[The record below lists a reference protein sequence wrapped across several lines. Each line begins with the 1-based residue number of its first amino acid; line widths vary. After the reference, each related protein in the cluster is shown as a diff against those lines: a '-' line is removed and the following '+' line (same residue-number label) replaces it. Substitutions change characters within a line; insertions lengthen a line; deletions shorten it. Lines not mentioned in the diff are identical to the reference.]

1 MDSVM
6 DKSLIW
12 QEFTHLEAH
21 NSSVLAVV
29 DVLSVNQAS
38 IKQLFENSL
47 IGGLLKK
54 LPFP

>member
-1 MDSVM
+1 M